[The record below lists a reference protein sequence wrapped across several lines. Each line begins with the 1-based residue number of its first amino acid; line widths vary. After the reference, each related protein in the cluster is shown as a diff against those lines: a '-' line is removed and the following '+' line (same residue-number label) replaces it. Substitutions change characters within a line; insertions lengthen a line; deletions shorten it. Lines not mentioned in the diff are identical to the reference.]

1 MLENTKKKGEIME
14 ELDLKELFNIFWSRR
29 VYIAIITAIF
39 FMIGVIYTFI
49 FVTPDYESTTTVIL
63 AQSTSKTTETGEAG
77 TITTTDLT
85 LNQKLVSTYSEL
97 IKSKNILSEVI
108 NNLQID
114 KTEANLKNH
123 ISVSAVKDTDLIKIK
138 VTDENPKTAKT
149 IAAEVANVF
158 IDKVANGV
166 YHINNVQ
173 VWDKAEVPTSPYNIN
188 HAKDLSLFIFIGIVV
203 SAVYALVA
211 NMLDTTVKSQ
221 EDIEK
226 KIGLSVL
233 TTIPICDFDYTLE
246 KLKGG
251 RK

>member
-1 MLENTKKKGEIME
+1 ME

-29 VYIAIITAIF
+29 VYITIITAIF

-63 AQSTSKTTETGEAG
+63 AQSSSKTSETGETE
-77 TITTTDLT
+77 TITATDLT

-97 IKSKNILSEVI
+97 IRSKNILSDVI
-108 NNLQID
+108 NHLQID
-114 KTEANLKNH
+114 KTELNLKNH

-138 VTDENPKTAKT
+138 VTDENPEMARM
-149 IAAEVANVF
+149 IASEVANVF

-173 VWDKAEVPTSPYNIN
+173 VWDKAETPTTPYNIN
-188 HAKDLSLFIFIGIVV
+188 HVKDLIIFIFIGIVV

-211 NMLDTTVKSQ
+211 NMLDTTVKSK

-226 KIGLSVL
+226 KLELSVL
-233 TTIPICDFDYTLE
+233 TTIPLCDFDFNFKQT
-246 KLKGG
+246 KGG